1 MLISHP
7 DVSDAL
13 LLGSNSDFGHWDAYD
28 AKHIL
33 HILGGEEQ
41 GVYAPATAT
50 QFPRR
55 GAKRKNLMRPPTPAP
70 PPPPQSSSPTH
81 PASAGLRRSLS
92 LRAGL
97 SYLRFQGSSDDR
109 GTSHLLLAAVAG
121 LCDFTFR
128 HLLHRTS
135 THLPV
140 GSKLTRSRPN
150 KGPGRLLLLRR
161 EKGLQGRGGLTLAHA
176 PELVRL

>member
-1 MLISHP
+1 MP
-7 DVSDAL
+7 CCWA
-13 LLGSNSDFGHWDAYD
+13 
-28 AKHIL
+28 
-33 HILGGEEQ
+33 
-41 GVYAPATAT
+41 ATAISVT
-50 QFPRR
+50 GMPTTPNIYFTSW
-55 GAKRKNLMRPPTPAP
+55 GAKNRGSMLRPQLHSFPAAALKGKTSCDLQPPP